1 MLSFLFSTDAVMKID
16 AKAHEVQSGESL
28 SQISEDY
35 GVEWSESYAMN
46 SSTIGNNPDV
56 IHPDTTLYIPLKS
69 TIEVNQAVSASYKL
83 EIWIFLLLLTLFI
96 YVIYSKKINMT
107 AAAGGPSKEIIREVV
122 NKSQS
127 SWGSDEIPIDKGE
140 VKMDIKHEYIVP
152 DADGGSD
159 LKPEV
164 TEGKVTT
171 QVDKLKKI
179 RKK

>member
-1 MLSFLFSTDAVMKID
+1 
-16 AKAHEVQSGESL
+16 
-28 SQISEDY
+28 
-35 GVEWSESYAMN
+35 
-46 SSTIGNNPDV
+46 
-56 IHPDTTLYIPLKS
+56 
-69 TIEVNQAVSASYKL
+69 
-83 EIWIFLLLLTLFI
+83 
-96 YVIYSKKINMT
+96 MT